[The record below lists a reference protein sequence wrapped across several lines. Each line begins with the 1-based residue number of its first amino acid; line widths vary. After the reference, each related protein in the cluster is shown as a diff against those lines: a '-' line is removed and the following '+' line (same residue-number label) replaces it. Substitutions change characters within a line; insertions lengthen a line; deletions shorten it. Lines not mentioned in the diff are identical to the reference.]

1 MADQPGSWVFQDG
14 PITFPVAS
22 AVPKGA
28 LVMPDSTTPSSVKVA
43 TAGSTNVLGVAM
55 KAAAP
60 STDATAHNATDRA
73 GVGPTTSVAL
83 SGVVR
88 VTFASSANP
97 GDMLVAAANGQVTK
111 YTSGTSTY
119 DQIVGTAMS
128 VVSSGAVGWMEIE

>member
-1 MADQPGSWVFQDG
+1 MAEQPGTWVFQDG

-22 AVPKGA
+22 AVAKGQ

-55 KAAAP
+55 KAAV
-60 STDATAHNATDRA
+60 NAGGTGSQSDTDRA
-73 GVGPTTSVAL
+73 GIGPTTSVAL

-88 VTFASSANP
+88 VTFASAANP
-97 GDMLVAAANGQVTK
+97 GDMLVAAANGAVTK
-111 YTSGTSTY
+111 YTAGTSTF
-119 DQIVGTAMS
+119 DQVVGSAMS